1 MSEQFWRE
9 FGGFWTMTTIKSSY
23 KSSHDCSE
31 RKQWACAPFYNY
43 DDTQSH
49 RFLHLQKE
57 HQFLFF
63 ILRHQIPYF
72 WYYQQVLK
80 KSSWYISDYSALS
93 ALVSVLISGL
103 WQQSYVKW
111 LLKCD
116 LDWGILSN
124 TILVQTADVCLSD
137 TLYMLCSK
145 IIGSCIKCAYIELLI
160 HLGSL
165 SSTQEAKV
173 ALVCTSI
180 TRYTIANQFLNV
192 S

>member
-9 FGGFWTMTTIKSSY
+9 FWWFWTMTTIKSSY

-49 RFLHLQKE
+49 RFLHLRRNIIS
-57 HQFLFF
+57 FFF

-124 TILVQTADVCLSD
+124 TILVTFDFTIKIVFPWDHWWADGRYLILFKFITCRSTVSEV
-137 TLYMLCSK
+137 
-145 IIGSCIKCAYIELLI
+145 IHQIKNHYI
-160 HLGSL
+160 S
-165 SSTQEAKV
+165 
-173 ALVCTSI
+173 
-180 TRYTIANQFLNV
+180 
-192 S
+192 